1 MNKQIL
7 LVLALSGGLSILMI
21 GIMRWFSG
29 DKKGAI
35 ETLKV
40 FKQNLLKDDIKKI
53 SENQTIIKK
62 DIEEKEKL
70 SQEAQEK
77 IIDIQ
82 KQASVEIEE
91 ILKEERI
98 KNTSEEIDELWEK
111 I

>member
-7 LVLALSGGLSILMI
+7 LVLALSGGLSLLMV
-21 GIMRWFSG
+21 GLMRWFSG

-35 ETLKV
+35 ETLKT
-40 FKQNLLKDDIKKI
+40 FKENLIKDDIKKI
-53 SENQTIIKK
+53 TDNQTIVKK

-77 IIDIQ
+77 IIEIQ
-82 KQASVEIEE
+82 KQASGDIEE

-98 KNTSEEIDELWEK
+98 KNTSEEIDELWNK